1 MRENLR
7 HKIRTQEH
15 VCHICGFTTM
25 SKLHIKRHILVKH
38 QSDKHKKCPHCD
50 FHTAYTHGIQTHIDG
65 NHPELY
71 EKNFDCDHCSKRF
84 IFTQSVRKHLD
95 KLQVRKQL
103 ACKYCG
109 LQVLKIK
116 ELLDHVAEIHPGAKY
131 LVFSPLAPS
140 KREKNIL
147 VLLSLYILLR
157 KVCLLFKFIIQKL
170 YKLSKTN

>member
-84 IFTQSVRKHLD
+84 IFTQVRN
-95 KLQVRKQL
+95 
-103 ACKYCG
+103 
-109 LQVLKIK
+109 
-116 ELLDHVAEIHPGAKY
+116 
-131 LVFSPLAPS
+131 FWFFFPLALKS
-140 KREKNIL
+140 SLESHQMTNFFVQKRNLIEIIIIWAKN
-147 VLLSLYILLR
+147 LSFWTKQVVIWWLFNVDLR
-157 KVCLLFKFIIQKL
+157 TRGKRNHKFRASVCA
-170 YKLSKTN
+170 KTSR

>member
-7 HKIRTQEH
+7 NKIRTQEH

-116 ELLDHVAEIHPGAKY
+116 ELLDHVAEIHPETRQGLLYRWTEHSILPITTRGGFKT
-131 LVFSPLAPS
+131 LTMLHKLAQ
-140 KREKNIL
+140 
-147 VLLSLYILLR
+147 SL
-157 KVCLLFKFIIQKL
+157 
-170 YKLSKTN
+170 